1 MGAAVHNPAH
11 PSLGQIAG
19 RMLAGEHDVDEDA
32 QGIDVR
38 TDIRLGQAVL
48 LRSGEAGGTQNLCVG
63 GVFRLVEPILSQ
75 NREKR

>member
-38 TDIRLGQAVL
+38 TDIRLD
-48 LRSGEAGGTQNLCVG
+48 RPYCSGAAKPVVPRICVSAE
-63 GVFRLVEPILSQ
+63 FSSL
-75 NREKR
+75 